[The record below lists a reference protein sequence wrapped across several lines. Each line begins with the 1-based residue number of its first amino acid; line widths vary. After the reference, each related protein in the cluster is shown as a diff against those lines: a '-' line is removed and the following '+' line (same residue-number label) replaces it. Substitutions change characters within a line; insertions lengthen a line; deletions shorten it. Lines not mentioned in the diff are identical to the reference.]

1 MIGDLTRRVRRNHGL
16 EHATVSELLDRG
28 VSPPLAGYSTPG
40 GFFVLGN
47 VSTRTVTEAA
57 ENALMRLAQGEHE
70 LAVSRY
76 CGTTLMTGAMLSGL
90 AAALVLGGGPG
101 RFRRIP
107 SAATAIL
114 LATIASKPLGDM
126 LQRKGIP
133 HEVLNAKQHEREAE
147 IVAQAGRLG
156 SVTISTNMAGR
167 GTDIQLGQRA
177 PEQVGCHAIGK
188 LVQQWRGTGGIVGPL
203 VRSHHGTA
211 QLWRPEMAIGGKSG
225 GQAHRIEIG
234 GGDG

>member
-16 EHATVSELLDRG
+16 EHATVSELIDRG

-47 VSTRTVTEAA
+47 VSTRTVAEAA
-57 ENALMRLAQGEHE
+57 EKALMRLAQGEHE

-114 LATIASKPLGDM
+114 LATIASRPLGDM
-126 LQRKGIP
+126 LQRRYTTS
-133 HEVLNAKQHEREAE
+133 AD
-147 IVAQAGRLG
+147 VAG
-156 SVTISTNMAGR
+156 
-167 GTDIQLGQRA
+167 
-177 PEQVGCHAIGK
+177 
-188 LVQQWRGTGGIVGPL
+188 
-203 VRSHHGTA
+203 
-211 QLWRPEMAIGGKSG
+211 MAITGVRRIWAGPYTL
-225 GQAHRIEIG
+225 HRVSTSALQ
-234 GGDG
+234 